1 MCTGRVN
8 SARCCFCL
16 FVCIIMDL
24 KGCGCNSSL
33 IKHSEQTGMVQAMIV
48 PDLKTLPSWELTDP
62 PKKQYLYTYI
72 YIYIS
77 KMIYLVQ
84 RWDMLVPWR

>member
-33 IKHSEQTGMVQAMIV
+33 IKHSEYQCLGKQLQTGMVQTMIV
-48 PDLKTLPSWELTDP
+48 PDVKTSDYP
-62 PKKQYLYTYI
+62 PGN
-72 YIYIS
+72 
-77 KMIYLVQ
+77 
-84 RWDMLVPWR
+84 